1 MRLRMGCQAPVVS
14 ASPLCAISG
23 QNLSTAAT
31 YFDNNDERFSIVG
44 LQDDKVREAKKLG
57 FDPTDDVLYFGKSS
71 TPNTVA
77 TTTAALCLHLHIDF
91 ALFTTIA
98 VTAYPLNN

>member
-1 MRLRMGCQAPVVS
+1 MRLRVVCQAPK
-14 ASPLCAISG
+14 IFG
-23 QNLSTAAT
+23 QNLSTAT

-71 TPNTVA
+71 TTTTVA
-77 TTTAALCLHLHIDF
+77 TTTAQFCLHLRIDF
-91 ALFTTIA
+91 AVCTTIT
-98 VTAYPLNN
+98 VLTYPLND